1 VKEKARNFVNISP
14 SLFQKL
20 KLGRDRTIRLSRE
33 SAWLIS
39 GQILGILGSLALLRV
54 TTNYLAP
61 QEYGQLTL
69 VLTVGVFVCQVS
81 LSGVMPGIMRYYTI
95 AAERGDISNFTN
107 ASYRLMAY
115 GVMGTILLS
124 CLVSFSAF
132 LADRSGWIG
141 GILLAIGFTQI
152 SSFNSTLSAIQNA
165 ARQRNLVVLHGV
177 VDPWI
182 KIGLL
187 LLLVKIIGS
196 SVNSVILAYLL
207 TALLMLSSQLF
218 FYRRLMRLIPNKEQ
232 LKLTPWLKEM
242 VNYSKPFMV
251 FNHFTWLQASSDRWS
266 LERFTT
272 TQVVGEYAVLSQLGN
287 APVSMA
293 VNMITNLIGPILQ
306 QRSGDATD
314 IGRNRNVWR
323 ISWLITLFGLGI
335 TAVAFL
341 LTFFLHSWLFN
352 LLVAQD
358 YHDKSFLLPW
368 VVLGGGLF
376 AASQILSIKLMS
388 DMNTRALIAPKLIT
402 SILAVGFNV
411 LGAGIW
417 GLEGVVG
424 AQVMFSLLIFAWMTI
439 LTKRPHSAESN
450 TGHNG
455 SSFL

>member
-1 VKEKARNFVNISP
+1 MNISP
-14 SLFQKL
+14 SLYKKFKL
-20 KLGRDRTIRLSRE
+20 DRDRTIRLSRE

-54 TTNYLAP
+54 TTSYLAP

-69 VLTVGVFVCQVS
+69 TLTVGVLVCQIS

-124 CLVSFSAF
+124 CMVCFSAF
-132 LADRSGWIG
+132 FVHYSVWIG
-141 GILLAIGFTQI
+141 GILLAIGFSQI

-165 ARQRNLVVLHGV
+165 ARQRNVVVLHGI

-187 LLLVKIIGS
+187 LLLVRVAGS
-196 SVNSVILAYLL
+196 SVISVILAYLL
-207 TALLMLSSQLF
+207 TALLMLGSQLF
-218 FYRRLMRLIPNKEQ
+218 FYRRLMRLIPNQEQ

-251 FNHFTWLQASSDRWS
+251 FNLFTWLQASSDRWS

-272 TQVVGEYAVLSQLGN
+272 TQVVGQYAVLSQLGN

-293 VNMITNLIGPILQ
+293 VNMITNFIGPILQ

-314 IGRNRNVWR
+314 IDRNRNVWR
-323 ISWLITLFGLGI
+323 ISWLITLFGLGT
-335 TAVAFL
+335 TALGFL
-341 LTFFLHSWLFN
+341 LTYVLHSWFFKM
-352 LLVAQD
+352 LVSPEYRDQ
-358 YHDKSFLLPW
+358 SFLLPW

-376 AASQILSIKLMS
+376 AASQILCMKLMT
-388 DMNTRALIAPKLIT
+388 DLNTRALTVPKLAT
-402 SILAVGFNV
+402 SVLAVILNA
-411 LGAGIW
+411 LGARIW
-417 GLEGVVG
+417 GIEGVVG
-424 AQVMFSLLIFAWMTI
+424 SQVVFSLLIFAWMAI
-439 LTKRPHSAESN
+439 LTRRPHSI
-450 TGHNG
+450 
-455 SSFL
+455 L